1 MWLET
6 PCGSIPVDPTSFD
19 YFVALATDNDSQE
32 HAIFGFEAPENLRSQ
47 FEQAGPIFSISF
59 LQRGGQ
65 KQDTGYKLWYDADS
79 GDRKREARK
88 KRARVSAAARNAEAD
103 TSNNAAMLPGEPDWC
118 VEFEELV
125 GDMSAFAEQTVKEME
140 LTFVEGPRLL
150 AEGCGLFLVIRWMH
164 AAMDMHRCASELL
177 PRRPPS
183 QQRRD
188 SHARYEQARE
198 QLLAMVATWAAHK
211 CMQWALGAWRTH
223 CLSNPRASTVQPIA
237 TALEGLP
244 SLSPLP
250 VAREES
256 CSACSVCVLC

>member
-1 MWLET
+1 M
-6 PCGSIPVDPTSFD
+6 CIRDRKSIVHL
-19 YFVALATDNDSQE
+19 VALNPETGTHE
-32 HAIFGFEAPENLRSQ
+32 HSIVKFDAPAMPRSVLEREEARAHP
-47 FEQAGPIFSISF
+47 FFPIFSYHPDDENS
-59 LQRGGQ
+59 
-65 KQDTGYKLWYDADS
+65 KDTGYKLWYDADS